1 MNTTNSK
8 YDHINNSENY
18 NLEVSAYQK
27 EKKGDFKG
35 AIKDISFA
43 LKNKNLDCFL
53 FYERGKLFFKIKN
66 YEKAINDLSEFI
78 SKSKDKSNL
87 HRYYVESLF
96 LKICCLKILNL
107 HYWDEIQSLSDIKNQ
122 YSYGSYRKRLV
133 DNYFNFIFALAY
145 SLKKRFELSLD
156 NLIKIRESDPNFLKN
171 KYCYLLDHL
180 PQEMKPILDIC
191 WHII

>member
-1 MNTTNSK
+1 MLNYKYRNKNYYESITDLSIAIELDPEYQWAYAFRGNTKN
-8 YDHINNSENY
+8 D
-18 NLEVSAYQK
+18 LM
-27 EKKGDFKG
+27 DFKG

-145 SLKKRFELSLD
+145 SLKYNAKLEIPIYKWDVGTRPTYWDTLFKKLFVL
-156 NLIKIRESDPNFLKN
+156 LK
-171 KYCYLLDHL
+171 
-180 PQEMKPILDIC
+180 
-191 WHII
+191 